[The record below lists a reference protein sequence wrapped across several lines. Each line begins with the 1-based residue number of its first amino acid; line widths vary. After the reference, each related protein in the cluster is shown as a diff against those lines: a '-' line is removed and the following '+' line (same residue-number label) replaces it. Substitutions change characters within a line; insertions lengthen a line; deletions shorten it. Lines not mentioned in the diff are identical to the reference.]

1 MKWILLLPS
10 LAYGNEMFC
19 LTQNIYHEARGE
31 SLRGQIAVA
40 YVTLNRVESSE
51 FPNTIC
57 EVVHQDCQFSWRCK
71 PPEPINVEKWN
82 EAKNLANSILTH
94 ENPIKG
100 SVYYYNPRKSSPS
113 WRRKHCSKYIDI
125 ENHRFCLS

>member
-1 MKWILLLPS
+1 MKWLILASS
-10 LAYGNEMFC
+10 LYGNEMFC

-40 YVTLNRVESSE
+40 YVTLNRVESNE
-51 FPNTIC
+51 FPNTVC

-71 PPEPINVEKWN
+71 APEPINVEKWN
-82 EAKNLANSILTH
+82 EAKKLANSILDH

-113 WRRKHCSKYIDI
+113 WRRKYCSKYIDI